1 MILYLYKCMLR
12 FYSIELCLQYNIFN
26 SVVTRGCKVGDCPPC
41 LGGQH
46 HVMFDQIILLQH
58 NPVIFQIKNKTES
71 KIRISSSK

>member
-1 MILYLYKCMLR
+1 MLRKIMILYLYKCMLR

-46 HVMFDQIILLQH
+46 HVMFDQIILLLATQPRYLS
-58 NPVIFQIKNKTES
+58 NQD
-71 KIRISSSK
+71 